1 MNIAFVLQ
9 VIWAFALVA
18 LLLVAM
24 TYAARAV
31 QRGRLVGSAG
41 RRLVSTIEST
51 ALAQNVTV
59 HVLRVADTY
68 FLVGGGAAGV
78 ALLAEL
84 PASEVEPYIAA
95 QRAALEHQR
104 VTLLRPFERF
114 ARGAGRRME
123 K

>member
-18 LLLVAM
+18 LLLVGFMYVGHAI
-24 TYAARAV
+24 
-31 QRGRLVGSAG
+31 QRGRLVGNVS

-59 HVLRVADTY
+59 HVVRVADKY
-68 FLVGGGAAGV
+68 FLVGGGSTGV

-84 PASEVEPYIAA
+84 PASEIEPYIESQRVALLA
-95 QRAALEHQR
+95 QRT
-104 VTLLRPFERF
+104 TLMRPFERF
-114 ARGAGRRME
+114 R
-123 K
+123 KS